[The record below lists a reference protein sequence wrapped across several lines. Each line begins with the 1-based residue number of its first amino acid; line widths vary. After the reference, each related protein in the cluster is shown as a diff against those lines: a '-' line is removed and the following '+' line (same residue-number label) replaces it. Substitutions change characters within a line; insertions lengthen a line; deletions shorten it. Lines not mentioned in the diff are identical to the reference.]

1 MRLCVSLCDSSS
13 GACAWDPDGLNNC
26 EYPQPLV
33 SLVAGICLESHV
45 VPGLALPLIPS
56 ASLSISLSVSSLGL
70 CSLCSPL
77 DLPLMIGLVL
87 GDALVTLVI
96 VVSVYFCTRRA
107 GGSSGDALPED
118 TKVYMNMPGRG

>member
-1 MRLCVSLCDSSS
+1 MAGTSFTGPALLL
-13 GACAWDPDGLNNC
+13 GL
-26 EYPQPLV
+26 
-33 SLVAGICLESHV
+33 
-45 VPGLALPLIPS
+45 LA
-56 ASLSISLSVSSLGL
+56 GL

>member
-1 MRLCVSLCDSSS
+1 MAGTSFTGPALLLGLLAAATAQTS
-13 GACAWDPDGLNNC
+13 G
-26 EYPQPLV
+26 
-33 SLVAGICLESHV
+33 
-45 VPGLALPLIPS
+45 
-56 ASLSISLSVSSLGL
+56 GL